1 MLELLH
7 APIVLGERLSGIA
20 ADVRGGKSVGCKGGS
35 EAGPDG
41 GSDMLIG
48 GPVLLPFRI
57 VLTGGIERAEWSW

>member
-1 MLELLH
+1 MFELLH

-20 ADVRGGKSVGCKGGS
+20 ADVRGGKSVGCKGGN

-57 VLTGGIERAEWSW
+57 ELTGGIGRVEWS